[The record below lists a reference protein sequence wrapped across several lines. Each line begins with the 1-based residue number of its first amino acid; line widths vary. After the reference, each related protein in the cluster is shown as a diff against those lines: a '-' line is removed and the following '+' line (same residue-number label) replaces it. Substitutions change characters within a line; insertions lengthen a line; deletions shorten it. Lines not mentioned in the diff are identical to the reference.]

1 MFASPGKAFL
11 HARLSFRMCW
21 FAFLS
26 AVNIYVQIKNEN
38 PHTNTLIKS

>member
-1 MFASPGKAFL
+1 MFTFSDKAFL
-11 HARLSFRMCW
+11 HAWLSIRMCW

-26 AVNIYVQIKNEN
+26 AVIIYLQIKNEN